1 MADPQQVSVD
11 APSISYIRA
20 GECGS
25 LKVEQRWLFSIFL
38 LFSRLYQLAPLV
50 VALSYILLI
59 FIV

>member
-11 APSISYIRA
+11 APSISYVRA
-20 GECGS
+20 GEYGS
-25 LKVEQRWLFSIFL
+25 LKVEQRWLFSMFL

-59 FIV
+59 

>member
-20 GECGS
+20 GEYGS

-38 LFSRLYQLAPLV
+38 LFSRLYQLAPLA

-59 FIV
+59 